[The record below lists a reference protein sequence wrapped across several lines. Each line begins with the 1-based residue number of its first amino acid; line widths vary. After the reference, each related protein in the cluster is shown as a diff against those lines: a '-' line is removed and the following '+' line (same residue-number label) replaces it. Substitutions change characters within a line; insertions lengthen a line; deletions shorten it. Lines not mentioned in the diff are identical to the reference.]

1 MRYVL
6 LIMSLSLFG
15 CGSAEKE
22 EEDQEGIFD
31 PMVET
36 IDKAKEVE
44 DITMQH
50 KEDMDKRLREME
62 GTADDDE

>member
-6 LIMSLSLFG
+6 LIISLALFG
-15 CGSAEKE
+15 CGSAEKDQ
-22 EEDQEGIFD
+22 EDQEGVFD

-50 KEDMDKRLREME
+50 KEDMDKRLKEME
-62 GTADDDE
+62 GGDDE

>member
-6 LIMSLSLFG
+6 LIISLSMFG
-15 CGSAEKE
+15 CGGAEKDT
-22 EEDQEGIFD
+22 EDQEGVFD

-44 DITMQH
+44 DITLQH
-50 KEDMDKRLREME
+50 KKDMDKRLREME
-62 GTADDDE
+62 GTAGDDE